1 MQFDPFE
8 SQNSFYKYDLKI
20 SEEEIN
26 QILILVKSKKTLDQ
40 KTTFESLNVLNFPL
54 LKNLRKQ
61 VISILDEKKLIL
73 ENNWAQLY
81 NSKNFHCVHTHK
93 NSDYSGIIYIQGKTP
108 TVFYDRNFLPHFEK
122 FEINKMILFPSWIP
136 HEVTPLQSDEN
147 RLTVSFNTTSICTNS
162 SDRVL
167 YSNYG

>member
-1 MQFDPFE
+1 MKFDPFE
-8 SQNSFYKYDLKI
+8 NQNSFYKYDLKI

-73 ENNWAQLY
+73 RNNWAQLY
-81 NSKNFHCVHTHK
+81 NSKNFHCVHTHN

-108 TVFYDRNFLPHFEK
+108 TLFYDRNFIPYFEK
-122 FEINKMILFPSWIP
+122 FEKNTMLLFPSWIP
-136 HEVTPLQSDEN
+136 HEVRPLQSDEN
-147 RLTVSFNTTSICTNS
+147 RLIISFNSTSICTNA